1 MIGREREKDEVIY
14 KCVECDKILAEL
26 IDSGEVIIHGGC
38 IHYKWVEVSS
48 QCFYTPIPG
57 CGKGVMQWLKENHI
71 LKLDDS
77 GTVHLLI
84 PRKT

>member
-1 MIGREREKDEVIY
+1 MIAREREKDFVKY
-14 KCVECDKILAEL
+14 KCTDCDKVLAEL
-26 IDSGEVIIHGGC
+26 GDSGEVIIRGNC
-38 IHYKWVEVSS
+38 THYKWVEASS
-48 QCFYTPIPG
+48 ECNYYKYPG

-84 PRKT
+84 PRQS